1 MNQFVQIME
10 KHIQTFVPW
19 NAKNVMEKIIIWKE
33 NLTESAMMIV
43 TSKEIAFQKDYSC
56 FLFVMKKL
64 EQHLE
69 ISAVFKNLL
78 LILKE

>member
-1 MNQFVQIME
+1 
-10 KHIQTFVPW
+10 
-19 NAKNVMEKIIIWKE
+19 MEKIILWKG
-33 NLTESAMMIV
+33 NLMESAMMIV
-43 TSKEIAFQKDYSC
+43 TSKEIAFRKDYSH

-64 EQHLE
+64 EQRLE

>member
-19 NAKNVMEKIIIWKE
+19 NAKNVTEKIIIWKE

-43 TSKEIAFQKDYSC
+43 TSKEIAFQKDYSR

-64 EQHLE
+64 EQRLE

>member
-19 NAKNVMEKIIIWKE
+19 NAKNVTEKIIIWTE
-33 NLTESAMMIV
+33 NLTESAMMTV
-43 TSKEIAFQKDYSC
+43 TSKEIAFQKDYSR

-64 EQHLE
+64 EQRLE

-78 LILKE
+78 LKLKE

>member
-1 MNQFVQIME
+1 MTQFVQIME

-19 NAKNVMEKIIIWKE
+19 NVKNVTEKIIIWKG
-33 NLTESAMMIV
+33 NLMESAMRIV
-43 TSKEIAFQKDYSC
+43 TSKEIAFLKDYFH

-78 LILKE
+78 LMLE